1 MNQMM
6 NSKILFVKFY
16 FAFTI
21 FLVSC
26 SSVKEKVEIATTESR
41 IKNAAST
48 YEYKDINGIYQLKRE
63 IKLIKNKF
71 YLRST
76 LLTADSSQLIEKGVT
91 VADLGILTIENQ
103 KLPAL
108 RPFASEFEVWLD
120 GERFLSQ
127 SKIDKKTKKIIY
139 QFEPDFNKKNQ
150 QSFTFPSGSVF
161 CYFSQIP
168 ECVRRVDFIRQAI
181 GNKTG
186 TMSLYIVWDSFPY
199 NNEIFGG
206 NLDSP
211 FEIAKFSFVE
221 EVEGEYKFALETSR
235 YAMFYHFNRNLEFS
249 KFFWIAHGIS
259 IKKI

>member
-1 MNQMM
+1 MNL
-6 NSKILFVKFY
+6 KILLNNLFVL
-16 FAFTI
+16 AFLL
-21 FLVSC
+21 FSSC
-26 SSVKEKVEIATTESR
+26 SSVKEKMGIATTESR
-41 IKNAAST
+41 IKNSSAI
-48 YEYKDINGIYQLKRE
+48 YEYKDINGIYSLKRE
-63 IKLIKNKF
+63 IKIIKNKF

-76 LLTADSSQLIEKGVT
+76 LHSADSTQLIEKGVT
-91 VADLGILTIENQ
+91 VADLGVLTLDNQ
-103 KLPAL
+103 KLPSL

-120 GERFLSQ
+120 GERYISQ
-127 SKIDKKTKKIIY
+127 SKIDKKTKKILY

-150 QSFTFPSGSVF
+150 QSYTFPSGSVF
-161 CYFSQIP
+161 CFFSQIP

-186 TMSLYIVWDSFPY
+186 SMSFYIVWDNFPY
-199 NNEIFGG
+199 NNEIYGG

-235 YAMFYHFNRNLEFS
+235 YAMFYHFSRNLEFS

-259 IKKI
+259 LKKI